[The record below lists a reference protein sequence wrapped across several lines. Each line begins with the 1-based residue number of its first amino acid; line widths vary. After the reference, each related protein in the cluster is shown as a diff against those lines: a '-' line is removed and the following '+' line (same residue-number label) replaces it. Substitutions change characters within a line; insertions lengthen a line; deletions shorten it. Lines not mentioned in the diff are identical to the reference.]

1 MKEILLILSLISIT
15 STLLCIEV
23 GGHITQNT
31 TWNPHNNPYIITS
44 FLYVDSGVTLT
55 ILPGTQIRCTGAD
68 KNDIYNFMWSGNNQ
82 PISKM
87 IIVNGTIH
95 AVGTARCPI
104 TFDKYQDETDYRW
117 GGIYMYPGAPISTF
131 EFCEIRNTF
140 FCDYIPGVWSLAA
153 IAFQNGLLSIR
164 NCLFENNYVALGT
177 GNLSMDLPVYNC
189 IIISYDGTFPAP
201 FGYATAMTIG
211 ASGPSSTGGNYLLT
225 IASCYFTG
233 NPFFVYNFEYTDV
246 LFLNNTLYNFG
257 VLRDDAEI
265 QRPNYS
271 NSSSYGNTIINGSID
286 WSCFSATESDIVYSR
301 RNTLIKPINLNP
313 QNSHL
318 ILGAGGFGTN
328 YVSDNYLSGCVQV
341 KTTMSNATTSYIY
354 NNIIDNNYES
364 AVLIFENYNSA
375 YQGGHIRFFNNLV
388 RFVGDYQYPLIV
400 KTSETSPIL
409 YNNTFIGYTILFR
422 TIGDSDMVFENNI
435 IPCTQW
441 SSGSVSQNHHPLL
454 INNCLASNIL
464 PPWDMLDGG
473 GNIVADPVFADTLNA
488 DYSLS
493 ADSPCIDAG
502 AYRPD
507 LPEFDIRYHK
517 RVVPGIPDGPRSI
530 DIGAYEYNSAYIGG
544 IRGYVNDSVSGLPVD
559 CVKIEILGKLPEY
572 SDTRGCF
579 RYPSGAGNYTV
590 KASRWDYD
598 DLIIPNVHV
607 AEGEDTVLNI
617 PLVRS
622 NVANDDNTQSPEPTD
637 FGLANFPNPFNP
649 TTTISFIAPQ
659 AGTAKL
665 SVFNIKG
672 QRVNML
678 YNGLLSKGHHSIVW
692 NGLDERGTAVSSGVY
707 FVRVEMNGTSQTHKM
722 VLMK

>member
-1 MKEILLILSLISIT
+1 
-15 STLLCIEV
+15 
-23 GGHITQNT
+23 
-31 TWNPHNNPYIITS
+31 
-44 FLYVDSGVTLT
+44 
-55 ILPGTQIRCTGAD
+55 
-68 KNDIYNFMWSGNNQ
+68 
-82 PISKM
+82 
-87 IIVNGTIH
+87 
-95 AVGTARCPI
+95 
-104 TFDKYQDETDYRW
+104 
-117 GGIYMYPGAPISTF
+117 
-131 EFCEIRNTF
+131 
-140 FCDYIPGVWSLAA
+140 
-153 IAFQNGLLSIR
+153 
-164 NCLFENNYVALGT
+164 
-177 GNLSMDLPVYNC
+177 
-189 IIISYDGTFPAP
+189 
-201 FGYATAMTIG
+201 MTIG

-622 NVANDDNTQSPEPTD
+622 NVANDDNTQSPEPTG

-649 TTTISFIAPQ
+649 TTTISFIASR